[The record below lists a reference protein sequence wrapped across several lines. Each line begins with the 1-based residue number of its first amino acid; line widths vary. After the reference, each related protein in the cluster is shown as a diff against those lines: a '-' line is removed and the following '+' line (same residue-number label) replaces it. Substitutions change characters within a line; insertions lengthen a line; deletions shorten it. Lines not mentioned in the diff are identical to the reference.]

1 LLKRTANS
9 YEAWGFLEYKQGH
22 YEDAVIYLEK
32 AVGLNPG
39 MRRYRLVLAK
49 AYAGAGLIEKAREI
63 YDNFI
68 DEPLKDLWKEEEML
82 KEAAPKPR

>member
-1 LLKRTANS
+1 
-9 YEAWGFLEYKQGH
+9 
-22 YEDAVIYLEK
+22 
-32 AVGLNPG
+32 

-49 AYAGAGLIEKAREI
+49 AYTGAGLIEKARET

-82 KEAAPKPR
+82 KEATPKPR